1 MYRSNLKMVKDAPIG
16 AASLFALAVVALFCL
31 LFQLLLGTAAAPLG
45 RWLGAFLIIVAYLLF
60 SPAVAGTLYSVLFE
74 RPKALGLA
82 AVALAGLTVLTMRL
96 TMSESLIL
104 LDGLLLLPF
113 WFLGI
118 MGVVKFVRRRAER
131 NKASVVG
138 DKSRYHQ

>member
-1 MYRSNLKMVKDAPIG
+1 MVKDAPIG
-16 AASLFALAVVALFCL
+16 AASLFVLAIVALFCL
-31 LFQLLLGTAAAPLG
+31 LFQLLLRAAAASLG
-45 RWLGAFLIIVAYLLF
+45 RWVAAFLLIVAYLLF

-82 AVALAGLTVLTMRL
+82 ALALAGFTVLAMRL

-118 MGVVKFVRRRAER
+118 MGVVKFVRWRTKR
-131 NKASVVG
+131 NPANVVG
-138 DKSRYHQ
+138 DKSPSH